1 MYQHTFAPGDLE
13 SCIGLLYRQCLSV

>member
-13 SCIGLLYRQCLSV
+13 SRIGLLYRQCLSV